1 MNRKS
6 MLACLGLALSVC
18 AIAQQPAKE
27 SSPPASNEFEY
38 PSVAAAFDALKGRW
52 DLERFYR
59 DDGWL
64 GFSDS
69 RNKAIWTFA
78 PAGHPAYPAVVKR
91 TLIQDG
97 NTVKVKTTSKCE
109 GPRDACDKL
118 LAEFLALDGDAASY
132 LGFQSRNSSANILK
146 DATPPKADGK

>member
-6 MLACLGLALSVC
+6 TLLCLCLALSVC
-18 AIAQQPAKE
+18 ASAQQSKTE
-27 SSPPASNEFEY
+27 SSSPGSEEFEY
-38 PSVAAAFDALKGRW
+38 PSVAAALNALKARW
-52 DLERFYR
+52 DLERFSR

-91 TLIQDG
+91 AMIQDG
-97 NTVKVKTTSKCE
+97 NTVRVKTTAKCE
-109 GPRDACDKL
+109 APKEACDKL
-118 LAEFLALDGDAASY
+118 LAEFRELDGDAASY
-132 LGFQSRNSSANILK
+132 LKFQNRNSSANILR
-146 DATPPKADGK
+146 DATPPKPEAK